1 MLTRWYSLRHRETPP
16 QQNTSDPRT
25 LARPSDFDFAFPET
39 TATTTVLSPTGKT
52 VLSARPV
59 PHRPT
64 TSGGPTGKR
73 KPRTDAPPL
82 RPRTSENHNHSKD
95 AHADVRNQ
103 DPSIGL
109 AFGSP
114 THPPANF
121 NMAEEN
127 NRNNDHE
134 YSALQRFI
142 RADRSLQMQSKK
154 WKKIG
159 TLFKSR
165 QIALRREEIPSGPTI
180 GLPTGF
186 TVLDKSPT
194 SQSVEFAEHKLQP
207 IGEVGK
213 SYQQQQAPVPPNEN
227 DPGCAY
233 KKSSLERSHH
243 HKSDDDAIS
252 RPSTATDASLWSE
265 PDSRPPLPK
274 LELDIPT
281 PPLDRYSVMFRN
293 LPAATRSSSLLAR
306 RSRTLESLRSSD
318 DTRPGTRAG
327 EEEGCLKT
335 YYDPETPLMPPQR
348 LDSPTN
354 RSPAASKYSLFPNT
368 SPAPSKIQA
377 RVMDDGHHQLKRTAS
392 SPARLTPM
400 KDRFLVAKPEP
411 LNPKRIE
418 VNEQL
423 ISSPEDNTASTDRS
437 APWSA
442 AHSFQSSISSVATGE
457 EIFFDIKSFRDSK
470 GVEDGHFVMTR
481 PDSVA
486 VELARTRSKKV
497 AGASNLR
504 EAKSA
509 ARPDQQETVVEQEE
523 PRTPIPPPPAPLS
536 EMTSAATTKHTSV
549 NTAYFDEAIAA
560 VERLTS
566 PTSMSQEKL
575 PPITFTVP
583 TLTIPPPPPP
593 PPPQPEES
601 PAQPYNSSSR
611 PSDSG
616 VINRTMSKTR
626 EDIGLLIP
634 SPVAEV
640 KEDLSPKSDATIT
653 KPPSLASSA
662 SVVSTNSTSKLS
674 SKPKPVQILSPRVV
688 AIRRV
693 DKPIDDSPTI
703 PQGPPSPPRRA
714 PVALKPQTTAHAPPR
729 LATGPADDKPPPVP
743 RKDSKFI
750 PLSKYATKSTV
761 TKIEQAGIKPTRPG
775 RSNTDSLSQSHTS
788 STSNSPL
795 PARSASTL
803 VRGSRSTTL
812 PSSLQGLEKTVP
824 PASRSKPNP
833 MAMNPPTSTSHTAAP
848 EVAVARTVSLSR
860 KQSARVNVTGPRLAA
875 RRTEAAV
882 QAQMSKVSKPSS
894 TSSTSPSSIA
904 ATVGSSLERSGSK
917 SGMGILGHRRRQSGS
932 KSSQSQSTRD
942 RIKIIKREPDS
953 KKVRDAE
960 KQMVKEAKKW
970 EILEQKAYSPVV
982 VQAERGHKPG
992 LSVGLVVESI

>member
-1 MLTRWYSLRHRETPP
+1 MLTRWYSLRHRETTS
-16 QQNTSDPRT
+16 QQNSSDPHT

-59 PHRPT
+59 PIRPGT
-64 TSGGPTGKR
+64 AGGPTGKR
-73 KPRTDAPPL
+73 KQRTDVPPS
-82 RPRTSENHNHSKD
+82 RPRTSENHKQSRD
-95 AHADVRNQ
+95 PHAGLRSE

-114 THPPANF
+114 THPPPNIRMLA
-121 NMAEEN
+121 EN

-134 YSALQRFI
+134 VSALQRFI
-142 RADRSLQMQSKK
+142 RTDRSLQMQSKK

-194 SQSVEFAEHKLQP
+194 SQSVEFAKHKLQP
-207 IGEVGK
+207 IGELGQ
-213 SYQQQQAPVPPNEN
+213 SRHQLQPPPKGN
-227 DPGCAY
+227 DSGAHQNSF
-233 KKSSLERSHH
+233 KKSN
-243 HKSDDDAIS
+243 HKHDDDTIS

-265 PDSRPPLPK
+265 PYSRPPVPK

-306 RSRTLESLRSSD
+306 RSKTLESLRSFD
-318 DTRPGTRAG
+318 ETLPDAKTG
-327 EEEGCLKT
+327 EEDGLTT

-348 LDSPTN
+348 IDSPTN
-354 RSPAASKYSLFPNT
+354 RSPAASKYSLFPTT
-368 SPAPSKIQA
+368 SPASSKIQA
-377 RVMDDGHHQLKRTAS
+377 RIADNDRHQLKRTAS

-400 KDRFLVAKPEP
+400 KDRFSVAKPEP
-411 LNPKRIE
+411 LNPKRID

-423 ISSPEDNTASTDRS
+423 VSSPEDNTASTDRS

-470 GVEDGHFVMTR
+470 GVEDGQFVMTR

-486 VELARTRSKKV
+486 VELARTRSKKA
-497 AGASNLR
+497 AGSSNLR

-509 ARPDQQETVVEQEE
+509 LLDETVEEE
-523 PRTPIPPPPAPLS
+523 PRTPVPQPTPFS
-536 EMTSAATTKHTSV
+536 EVTSATTTKHTSV

-566 PTSMSQEKL
+566 PTSAGQEKL

-583 TLTIPPPPPP
+583 ILAIPS
-593 PPPQPEES
+593 QPEEAPVQPFKPS
-601 PAQPYNSSSR
+601 PHSSK
-611 PSDSG
+611 PSDHAT
-616 VINRTMSKTR
+616 NRTIGKTR

-634 SPVAEV
+634 SPVAEA
-640 KEDLSPKSDATIT
+640 KEDLSPKSDVTII
-653 KPPSLASSA
+653 KAPSLASSS
-662 SVVSTNSTSKLS
+662 SVVSSS
-674 SKPKPVQILSPRVV
+674 SKPSSKPQPVQILSPRVI
-688 AIRRV
+688 ALKRV
-693 DKPIDDSPTI
+693 DRPIDDSPTI
-703 PQGPPSPPRRA
+703 PQGPPTPPRRA
-714 PVALKPQTTAHAPPR
+714 PVLKPQSQSRPR
-729 LATGPADDKPPPVP
+729 PDTSPSDEKPPPVP

-761 TKIEQAGIKPTRPG
+761 AKIEQAGINPTRPG
-775 RSNTDSLSQSHTS
+775 RSYTDSISHTS
-788 STSNSPL
+788 SISNSPL
-795 PARSASTL
+795 PGRSASTL
-803 VRGSRSTTL
+803 VRGPKERSTTL
-812 PSSLQGLEKTVP
+812 PSSLQGLEKTIP
-824 PASRSKPNP
+824 PARPKPNP
-833 MAMNPPTSTSHTAAP
+833 MAMNPPTSSSHTAP

-875 RRTEAAV
+875 RRRAGAA
-882 QAQMSKVSKPSS
+882 AQKSKSSSS
-894 TSSTSPSSIA
+894 TSPTSPSSIA
-904 ATVGSSLERSGSK
+904 ATVGSNLERVGSK
-917 SGMGILGHRRRQSGS
+917 SGMGILGHRHRRSGS
-932 KSSQSQSTRD
+932 KSQSKD
-942 RIKIIKREPDS
+942 RIKIIKREPDT
-953 KKVRDAE
+953 KKARDAE
-960 KQMVKEAKKW
+960 KQMIKEAKKW